1 MKAHNAQAAP
11 SQPARRAFTL
21 VELLVVLII
30 IGILSAMMLGGLAS
44 AGRKSKAEKT
54 RFLIQKLNDPI
65 MEWFEAY
72 EDLAAAGVP
81 GLPAKMR
88 EEIPD
93 AWQDI
98 ARTPGTNI
106 LDLSGSPVDPQTT
119 AGWAYYRYY
128 NKHRPDDRF
137 VGAECLYMIIT
148 QSGRYPDFLETIH
161 PSQVGDID
169 GDGAKEFWDGWQRPI
184 SFLRWAPGF
193 WNGDL
198 HGRFFAS
205 VDPSGVSVPDPLFG
219 GQPLIPLIF
228 SAGLDE
234 STNDPLG
241 SLSGYAIVRAAAGWP
256 NPALSD
262 PYAFKPDGDKPD
274 SDTVG
279 TPKAGPGGTAD
290 DNITNHQIIME

>member
-1 MKAHNAQAAP
+1 
-11 SQPARRAFTL
+11 

-54 RFLIQKLNDPI
+54 RFLLQKLNDPI
-65 MEWFEAY
+65 MEWFEEY
-72 EDLAAAGVP
+72 EDLATAGVSDIRF
-81 GLPAKMR
+81 KMR
-88 EEIPD
+88 EEMPD

-106 LDLSGSPVDPQTT
+106 LDSSGSPIDPQTT

-128 NKHRPDDRF
+128 TKHRPDDRF

-148 QSGRYPDFLETIH
+148 QSGRYPDFLETVH

-193 WNGDL
+193 WDSNL
-198 HGRFFAS
+198 HDSFFAGL
-205 VDPSGVSVPDPLFG
+205 DPSGAPVLDPVLG
-219 GQPLIPLIF
+219 GQPLVPLIF
-228 SAGLDE
+228 SAGPDE

-241 SLSGYAIVRAAAGWP
+241 ALSGYAIVRSASGWP
-256 NPALSD
+256 NAALAN
-262 PYAFKPDGDKPD
+262 PYSFKPSGSLIGAPN
-274 SDTVG
+274 
-279 TPKAGPGGTAD
+279 PGPGGTAD